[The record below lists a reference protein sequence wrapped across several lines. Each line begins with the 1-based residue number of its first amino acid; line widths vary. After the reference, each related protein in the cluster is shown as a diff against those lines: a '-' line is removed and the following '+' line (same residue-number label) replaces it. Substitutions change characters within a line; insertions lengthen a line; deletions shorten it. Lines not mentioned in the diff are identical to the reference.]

1 MTEELK
7 MDKVK
12 QEKEAKKFV
21 DRWLDRGSEKSDT
34 HSFWLEL
41 LENVYGVKL
50 PGQYIEF
57 EKRVKF
63 KGTTKFIDAYIPQ
76 TLTLIEQKDNS
87 VNPLKPER
95 QSDGS
100 TLTPFEQGKRYADN
114 LKLSEKPRWIIA
126 MSLS

>member
-1 MTEELK
+1 

-21 DRWLDRGSEKSDT
+21 GRWIDRGSEKSDT

-76 TLTLIEQKDNS
+76 TLRKTFFFLFIENEWKGMI
-87 VNPLKPER
+87 LWK
-95 QSDGS
+95 GIY
-100 TLTPFEQGKRYADN
+100 G
-114 LKLSEKPRWIIA
+114 
-126 MSLS
+126 